1 MVVTLRDH
9 ASQSANVSR
18 FSLGQIGQAIGAAGA
33 VLLGVF
39 GLGALAFEMFFVRP
53 EMLRISTEGRRVVG
67 EVILS
72 APSGDRPY
80 GRRFLR
86 RVSTI
91 GVLDPQLGWQV
102 VDVYGRRPV
111 GERVPLLCA
120 TGMRRCAIEADV
132 SAHRSMWPVTTLN
145 IVGVAGVAIAVVWA
159 NSLRRAA
166 RRRRP

>member
-1 MVVTLRDH
+1 MLVTLRGH
-9 ASQSANVSR
+9 ASESATVSR
-18 FSLGQIGQAIGAAGA
+18 FSLGQIGQGVGTAGA

-53 EMLRISTEGRRVVG
+53 EMLRISIEGRRVVG

-72 APSGDRPY
+72 APSGEKAFRY
-80 GRRFLR
+80 RLR
-86 RVSTI
+86 RRSTI

-102 VDVYGRRPV
+102 VEAYGPRPV

-120 TGMRRCAIEADV
+120 TGMRRCAIERDV
-132 SAHRSMWPVTTLN
+132 SAQLSMWPVTMLN
-145 IVGVAGVAIAVVWA
+145 IVGVAGVAIAIVWV

-166 RRRRP
+166 QRGRP